1 MSVRKRKW
9 TTAKGVEK
17 EAWVVDYADGNG
29 TRRLK
34 TFDKKKDADAWEAKT
49 TVSIDEGTHVADRA
63 TVTVKEAGVYWLED
77 GTAAGLERTTLDQR
91 RQHLNEHIL
100 PFLGNLRLSKLSI
113 PVVRQFQD
121 RLRAEPHGTKNQPCS
136 ADMIKRVTVSLGS
149 LLADAQER
157 GLVARN
163 VVHDMS
169 KGGRKRKKKTD
180 RKPKLKAGIDIPEP
194 SEIRL
199 ILEHSKGWHR
209 PLIITAI
216 FTGLRSSELRGLR
229 WADVDLKAAELHVR
243 QRADRYHAKKYVDE
257 GYDPIGLPKSE
268 AGEDRTIPLAPMVI
282 NTLREWK
289 LKCPKGKLDL
299 VFPNGEGNIEFH
311 SNIVK
316 RGLQPPQ
323 FAAGLTVPALDRN
336 RKPKVDKE
344 GKPIMAAKYTGLH
357 ALRHFY
363 ASWLINPKEKGGQGK
378 DIKTVQTLMGHSS
391 IVMTA
396 DTYGHLF
403 PGSHNR
409 DELAAAEK
417 ALLEA

>member
-17 EAWVVDYADGNG
+17 EAWIVDYVDGQG

-34 TFDKKKDADAWEAKT
+34 TFDKKKEADAWEAKT
-49 TVSIDEGTHVADRA
+49 TVSIEEGTHVADRA
-63 TVTVKEAGVYWLED
+63 TVTVQEASVYWLED
-77 GTAAGLERTTLDQR
+77 GAAAGLERATLDQR

-100 PFLGNLRLSKLSI
+100 PFIGALRLSKLSI

-121 RLRAEPHGTKNQPCS
+121 RLRAEPHGTKNQVCS
-136 ADMIKRVTVSLGS
+136 SDMIKRVTVSLGS

-169 KGGRKRKKKTD
+169 TRRKRKTNGD
-180 RKPKLKAGIDIPEP
+180 RKAKLKVGVDIPSP
-194 SEIRL
+194 AEIRL

-209 PLIITAI
+209 PLIVTAI

-229 WADVDLKAAELHVR
+229 WIDVDLKAAELHVR
-243 QRADRYHAKKYVDE
+243 QRADKYHAKRYLDE
-257 GYDPIGLPKSE
+257 GYNPIGLPKSE
-268 AGEDRTIPLAPMVI
+268 AGEDRTIPLAPMVV

-311 SNIVK
+311 ANIVT
-316 RGLQPPQ
+316 RGLHPPQ
-323 FAAGLTVPALDRN
+323 FEAGLTVPAVDRQG
-336 RKPKVDKE
+336 KPKLDKE
-344 GKPIMAAKYTGLH
+344 GNPIMAAKYTGLH

-363 ASWLINPKEKGGQGK
+363 ASWLINPIDAGGQGK
-378 DIKTVQTLMGHSS
+378 DIKTVQAQMGHSS

-403 PGSHNR
+403 PSTN
-409 DELAAAEK
+409 DQQALAAAEK
-417 ALLEA
+417 ALLGA